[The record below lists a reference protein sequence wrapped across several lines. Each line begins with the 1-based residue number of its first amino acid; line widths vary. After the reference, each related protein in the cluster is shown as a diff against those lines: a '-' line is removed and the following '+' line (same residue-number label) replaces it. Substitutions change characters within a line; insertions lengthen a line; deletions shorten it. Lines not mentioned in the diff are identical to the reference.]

1 MESNEEGTRVGEVL
15 EDEEFIEE
23 EEESEEGE
31 NGEKK
36 ETEVSESWKERW
48 EKG

>member
-1 MESNEEGTRVGEVL
+1 MIIL

-36 ETEVSESWKERW
+36 ETEVSNSWKER
-48 EKG
+48 